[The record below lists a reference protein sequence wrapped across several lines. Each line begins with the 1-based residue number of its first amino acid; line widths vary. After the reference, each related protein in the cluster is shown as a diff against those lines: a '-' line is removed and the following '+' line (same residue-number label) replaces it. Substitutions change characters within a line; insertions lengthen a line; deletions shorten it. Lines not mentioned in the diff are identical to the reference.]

1 MSSTDGR
8 SDEALLRDLVQ
19 LAEKKVP
26 ETLKNE
32 SLIASIRVII
42 QELES
47 VRSHRLLFEVL
58 TSFFLG
64 LVWSRLFL

>member
-47 VRSHRLLFEVL
+47 VRRIGSSLKFSPL
-58 TSFFLG
+58 S
-64 LVWSRLFL
+64 SSA